1 MHASKFCSLALY
13 VLSFVRYRGMNVL
26 FWISAN
32 VCMFRVFVL
41 NANCSL
47 LLADR
52 AAARNM
58 IGYCPSLCPPVT
70 LCIFAL
76 RVGVEGYKLYHRV
89 SRMELP
95 LHFFRHFCYATTQ
108 RKTEPPKFPRLK

>member
-13 VLSFVRYRGMNVL
+13 VLSFFRYRGMNVL

-32 VCMFRVFVL
+32 VCMFRVFVP

-52 AAARNM
+52 TAARNM
-58 IGYCPSLCPPVT
+58 IGCCPSLRPPVT
-70 LCIFAL
+70 LCIVAL
-76 RVGVEGYKLYHRV
+76 RVGVEG
-89 SRMELP
+89 
-95 LHFFRHFCYATTQ
+95 
-108 RKTEPPKFPRLK
+108 